1 MKEYIIQKDFIH
13 NQDILY
19 LNIDTV
25 CMILNYY
32 HIVKHIPVNH
42 EKMLTS
48 EEVYKKYT
56 DVSKK
61 YNYQY
66 GKEYIVFE
74 VCSTTAKPSLMVAG
88 TSLLMY
94 CISTGEPE
102 EIVAFFR
109 RASRNINENK
119 LTEELRVMQNEI
131 CYQLYNINLEKKDN
145 ARRIS
150 NENEKK
156 SSVKT
161 SSKETWHEGMID
173 FVSDNSIPS
182 DTENNEEMHFVKD
195 TYLPKESCKNR
206 RKAEEK
212 SNKINSDTA
221 SLSKEKSIQVKK
233 VISPFKCIFI
243 KDFHKILESNGYF
256 ISQSDL
262 YELFRKV
269 FLYKSAGMWF
279 PKNFLVKD
287 GNMLERYSKY
297 HKGQEDELTYMS
309 CTPVIS
315 PDGVGFFLDYF
326 HNMRED
332 YHLYQKYF
340 IDKEKILE
348 LKNLNS
354 ITIK

>member
-32 HIVKHIPVNH
+32 HLVKHIPVNY
-42 EKMLTS
+42 EKILTS
-48 EEVYKKYT
+48 EEIYGRYT
-56 DVSKK
+56 EVSKK
-61 YNYQY
+61 YNYHY
-66 GKEYIVFE
+66 GNDYIVFE
-74 VCSTTAKPSLMVAG
+74 ANPTTAKPCLMITG

-102 EIVAFFR
+102 EIAAFFR
-109 RASRNINENK
+109 RISRNINENK
-119 LTEELRVMQNEI
+119 LSEELHIMQNELFGENSKVKI
-131 CYQLYNINLEKKDN
+131 
-145 ARRIS
+145 IS
-150 NENEKK
+150 NKTEKK

-161 SSKETWHEGMID
+161 SGKENWHEGMID
-173 FVSDNSIPS
+173 FVSSNSIPS
-182 DTENNEEMHFVKD
+182 DTENTEEMHFVKD
-195 TYLPKESCKNR
+195 PY
-206 RKAEEK
+206 
-212 SNKINSDTA
+212 
-221 SLSKEKSIQVKK
+221 LSKEPGKYHIQDNLSNTETVSKRKNMQIKK

-243 KDFHKILESNGYF
+243 KDFHKILESDGYF

-262 YELFRKV
+262 YDLFRKG

-279 PKNFLVKD
+279 PKNYLVKD

-326 HNMRED
+326 HSMREY

-340 IDKEKILE
+340 IAKEKIPE

-354 ITIK
+354 AFNK